1 MDVLNRGAKDFW
13 LAADKS
19 VGASRFV
26 LLFPWL
32 IFLGMGLIT
41 VRLLYQA
48 WQEQAV
54 LDALAQKIKQEKLLR
69 NQKEDFTRLS
79 SHYLRT
85 PLTLITAGLEAM
97 AGQSADMTW
106 FGPVKQLSDKLQLGV
121 SFLLESGDLAKLKP
135 ADKLKAKPNYNPS
148 LYLTI
153 SLTGAF
159 IIISF
164 AVYLLAH
171 LDTSAFKLN
180 NLLSE
185 IVLLLLTL
193 VLLYS
198 SSRSKSNRQT
208 VKKYYE
214 DLLKQQRQL
223 DRQRNQ
229 LVRGSLES
237 LRQPLEEL
245 KLKLNGSKVL
255 PVPQAV
261 TEGVRTFETVLR
273 QFTIL
278 TSLEAGSMQTVIKP
292 VSLTKLIQS
301 VAERYHQQLAQKS
314 LQLRID
320 IKANELKQDPLLVEF
335 VLNSL
340 IDNAVEYSRQG
351 GHIDIISR
359 QVGVNTD
366 IFVRDDGQ
374 AVAPNELAGLFKPF
388 SRAEAVEQFE
398 HRGLGLSLYLDKLV
412 IHYLGGGIKAE
423 SAKPSG
429 LTIKLRLPTN
439 ASR

>member
-1 MDVLNRGAKDFW
+1 MLV
-13 LAADKS
+13 
-19 VGASRFV
+19 
-26 LLFPWL
+26 FPWL
-32 IFLGMGLIT
+32 IFLGMGLVT

-54 LDALAQKIKQEKLLR
+54 LDALAQKIKREKLLR

-85 PLTLITAGLEAM
+85 PLTLITTGLETM
-97 AGQSADMTW
+97 AGQSADKTRVA
-106 FGPVKQLSDKLQLGV
+106 PVKQLSDKLRLGIN
-121 SFLLESGDLAKLKP
+121 FLLESGDPAKLKL
-135 ADKLKAKPNYNPS
+135 ADKPKTMPGYNPS
-148 LYLTI
+148 LYLAT
-153 SLTGAF
+153 SLAGAF

-171 LDTSAFKLN
+171 LDTTAFKLN
-180 NLLSE
+180 SLLSE

-198 SSRSKSNRQT
+198 SHRSKSNRQT
-208 VKKYYE
+208 VKNYYE
-214 DLLKQQRQL
+214 DLLAEQRQL

-229 LVRGSLES
+229 LVRGSLDS

-245 KLKLNGSKVL
+245 KLKLRGL
-255 PVPQAV
+255 PVPPAV
-261 TEGVRTFETVLR
+261 TEGIRTFETVLR

-278 TSLEAGSMQTVIKP
+278 TSLEAGSMQTVIQP
-292 VSLTKLIQS
+292 VSLSELIQS
-301 VAERYHQQLAQKS
+301 VTVRYQRQLAQKS
-314 LQLRID
+314 LQLRVD
-320 IKANELKQDPLLVEF
+320 IKTDKLNQDPLLLEF

-340 IDNAVEYSRQG
+340 LDNAIEYSEQG

-359 QVGVNTD
+359 LSGANID
-366 IFVRDDGQ
+366 IFVRDNGQ
-374 AVAPNELAGLFKPF
+374 AVAANELEGLFKPF

-412 IHYLGGGIKAE
+412 IRYLGGGIKAE
-423 SAKPSG
+423 AAKSSG
-429 LTIKLRLPTN
+429 LTIKLRVPSNL
-439 ASR
+439 SR